1 MVIAHLYSDLLN
13 LYGNDGNIKILVN
26 KLKSIGEDVEVITP
40 SVNDEMNF
48 DRYDLVYMG
57 SGTESNQKIAIEDL
71 KRYEKEISSA
81 IENDKLFFITGNS
94 VDIFGKKLVGDE
106 TISALG
112 ILDYISKYVPRIR
125 KDVLYK
131 AGFLENPIL
140 GYENHNYVIEGNEHH
155 LWENQGV
162 KYKNFYGTY
171 VEGPILV
178 RNPELLKYIISK
190 LVKDKEKVEKIDL
203 ELETKAYDNFKILL
217 INMLSQE

>member
-26 KLKSIGEDVEVITP
+26 KLRSIGEEVEVVAP
-40 SVNDEMNF
+40 SVSDEMDFNK
-48 DRYDLVYMG
+48 YDLIYMG

-94 VDIFGKKLVGDE
+94 VDIFGKELIGDE
-106 TISALG
+106 TIPALG
-112 ILDYISKYVPRIR
+112 VLDYVSKYVPRIK
-125 KDVLYK
+125 KDIVYK
-131 AGFLENPIL
+131 ANFLENPIL

-155 LWENQGV
+155 LWEEQGV
-162 KYKNFYGTY
+162 KYKKFYGTY

-178 RNPELLKYIISK
+178 RNPELLKYIISQ
-190 LVKDKEKVEKIDL
+190 LIKDKNKIEKIDL
-203 ELETKAYDNFKILL
+203 ELEEKAYDNFKMLL
-217 INMLSQE
+217 SNLISQE